1 MTKILFVCH
10 GNICRSP
17 MAEFVMKDKVRR
29 LGRERD
35 FHIESAATST
45 EEIGNAVYP
54 PARRKLREH
63 GIDCRGKT
71 ARQMTRADY
80 DKFDYIV
87 GMDRANIRN
96 MNRICGGDPK
106 GKIRLLLDFTDRAG
120 EEVADPWYTD
130 DFDTAWRDIEYGC
143 RKMLEKMI
151 K

>member
-1 MTKILFVCH
+1 MTK
-10 GNICRSP
+10 
-17 MAEFVMKDKVRR
+17 
-29 LGRERD
+29 
-35 FHIESAATST
+35 
-45 EEIGNAVYP
+45 
-54 PARRKLREH
+54 
-63 GIDCRGKT
+63 
-71 ARQMTRADY
+71 ADY

-143 RKMLEKMI
+143 RKMLEKII